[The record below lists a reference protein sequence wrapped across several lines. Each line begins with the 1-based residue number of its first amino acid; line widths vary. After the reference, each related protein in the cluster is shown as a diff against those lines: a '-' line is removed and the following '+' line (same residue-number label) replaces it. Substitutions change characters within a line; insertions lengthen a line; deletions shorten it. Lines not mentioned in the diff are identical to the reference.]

1 MLNQKDISTWNS
13 EDVQNWLKSINMT
26 QYLSKFESNK
36 INGYDLIYLTKED
49 LKSLGI
55 VSIHD
60 KNIILNSMKDA
71 LLQQLKL
78 NVYFNNKNIT
88 IQLDFDPNFTVEQLT
103 NSLKLIFKPIS
114 SIFLVANNNEVLMP
128 NLKIID
134 LILYNP
140 KIYKNFK
147 IMLDSQLINS
157 NTTFSNKDYSN
168 NNDLLNNKPI
178 NSLPPKSSNINKK
191 KYENYYKINAEENY
205 NTDNNNTNPF
215 NKTDLNNKIEKYQNT
230 FITLDN
236 NELNKNYLEK
246 NDKFN
251 SKYNSNVNNKNNN
264 NNELKYNTEEP
275 IINKYKTY
283 GDFIKS
289 NNLKNNNYNIELDN
303 KNINNYEKI
312 ESKRDLKNKNNN
324 ETMGFNINK
333 NYNINNNINNN
344 NIYDYNRNITPNHNE
359 PRRTKTLSTYR
370 KKYSIENGELNFDD
384 EEDKNKNKNKNII
397 NNNNNLKYGTFTKE
411 EDDDDNQK
419 FSSEKRN
426 FRTSEFN
433 FNENNENNI
442 DNNNY
447 INKNN
452 YNYRLNNG
460 LINRNNYEFNSLIGT
475 KDKVNDKMNNTS
487 GFNDYRQYNNA
498 NDFGLKYN

>member
-13 EDVQNWLKSINMT
+13 ADVQNWLKSINMT

-55 VSIHD
+55 ISIHD

-71 LLQQLKL
+71 LLQELKL
-78 NVYFNNKNIT
+78 NVNFKDKNIT

-103 NSLKLIFKPIS
+103 NALKLIFKPIS
-114 SIFLVANNNEVLMP
+114 SIFLVANNNEILMP

-147 IMLDSQLINS
+147 IMLDNQLINS
-157 NTTFSNKDYSN
+157 NPTFPIKDYSN

-178 NSLPPKSSNINKK
+178 TSIPPKSSNTNKK
-191 KYENYYKINAEENY
+191 KYENYYKINVEENY
-205 NTDNNNTNPF
+205 NTGNTNTNPF
-215 NKTDLNNKIEKYQNT
+215 SKTDFNNKNEKYPNT

-236 NELNKNYLEK
+236 NEFNKNYLEK

-251 SKYNSNVNNKNNN
+251 NKYNANNKNNN
-264 NNELKYNTEEP
+264 NNELKYNNEEP

-289 NNLKNNNYNIELDN
+289 NNLKNTNFNTDLDN
-303 KNINNYEKI
+303 KNINFNNYEKI

-324 ETMGFNINK
+324 ETMGININK
-333 NYNINNNINNN
+333 DYNINNNN
-344 NIYDYNRNITPNHNE
+344 NIYDYNRNITPNQNE
-359 PRRTKTLSTYR
+359 TRRTKTLSTYR
-370 KKYSIENGELNFDD
+370 KKYSIENGELNLV
-384 EEDKNKNKNKNII
+384 EENKIKGRI
-397 NNNNNLKYGTFTKE
+397 NNNNNLKYGTFNKE
-411 EDDDDNQK
+411 EDDDNQK

-426 FRTSEFN
+426 FRNSEFN
-433 FNENNENNI
+433 FNENNNI
-442 DNNNY
+442 DNDY
-447 INKNN
+447 VNKNN
-452 YNYRLNNG
+452 YNYKLNNG
-460 LINRNNYEFNSLIGT
+460 FINRNNYEFNSLIPT

-487 GFNDYRQYNNA
+487 GFNDFRQYNNA

>member
-13 EDVQNWLKSINMT
+13 GDVQNWLKSINMT
-26 QYLSKFESNK
+26 QYISKFESNK

-60 KNIILNSMKDA
+60 KNIILNSMKEA

-78 NVYFNNKNIT
+78 NVNFKDKNIT
-88 IQLDFDPNFTVEQLT
+88 IQLDFEQNYTVEQLSNT
-103 NSLKLIFKPIS
+103 LKLIFKPIS
-114 SIFLVANNNEVLMP
+114 SIFLVANNNEILMP

-140 KIYKNFK
+140 KVYKNFK
-147 IMLDSQLINS
+147 IMLDSQLVNS
-157 NTTFSNKDYSN
+157 TPTTFSNKDYSN

-178 NSLPPKSSNINKK
+178 ISLPPKSSSNINKK

-215 NKTDLNNKIEKYQNT
+215 NKTDFNNKNEKYQNT

-246 NDKFN
+246 NDKYKN
-251 SKYNSNVNNKNNN
+251 KYNANNKNNS
-264 NNELKYNTEEP
+264 NNEIKFKTEDP
-275 IINKYKTY
+275 IINKYQTY

-289 NNLKNNNYNIELDN
+289 NNLKNNDFNTDLDN

-312 ESKRDLKNKNNN
+312 ESKRDSKNKNNN
-324 ETMGFNINK
+324 DTMGLNLNK
-333 NYNINNNINNN
+333 DYKLNNN
-344 NIYDYNRNITPNHNE
+344 NIYDFNRNITPNQNE
-359 PRRTKTLSTYR
+359 ARRTKTLSTYR
-370 KKYSIENGELNFDD
+370 KKYSIENGELNLL
-384 EEDKNKNKNKNII
+384 EEDNIKNRI
-397 NNNNNLKYGTFTKE
+397 NNNNNLKYGTFNKE
-411 EDDDDNQK
+411 EDDDNQK

-426 FRTSEFN
+426 FRTSEFK
-433 FNENNENNI
+433 FNENENNNI
-442 DNNNY
+442 NNNNY
-447 INKNN
+447 MNKNS

-487 GFNDYRQYNNA
+487 GFNDFRQYNNA